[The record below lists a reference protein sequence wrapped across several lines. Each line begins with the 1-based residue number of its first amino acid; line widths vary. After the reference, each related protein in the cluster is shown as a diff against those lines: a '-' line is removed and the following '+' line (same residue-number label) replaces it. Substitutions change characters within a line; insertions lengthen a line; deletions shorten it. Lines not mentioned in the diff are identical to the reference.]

1 MYDIRITKIGPIVTE
16 PAVDALVSRVSI
28 EVLTTDGQKAL
39 ELPLTL
45 AMELA
50 ATLVMHLRDE
60 QTLQE
65 ASEVSEEEP

>member
-50 ATLVMHLRDE
+50 ATLVRHLRDE